1 MYLLE
6 FGGMND
12 PEHRLAGALAN
23 VRARRPDWRGPAV
36 CLHTIVNILS
46 CNEAK
51 NISYRNKNYSRKL
64 KTIQKRLQGER
75 RVRISLDFS
84 SMFI

>member
-1 MYLLE
+1 MTLSIGWLE
-6 FGGMND
+6 LSPMSGPGGQTGEGLRSVYT
-12 PEHRLAGALAN
+12 P
-23 VRARRPDWRGPAV
+23 V
-36 CLHTIVNILS
+36 VNILS

-51 NISYRNKNYSRKL
+51 NISCRNKNYSRKL